1 MCILGGELL
10 TTILKNFPILNQRI
24 TIRSDGSRDVGADY
38 DCVPEC
44 IAMALQYFT
53 GKAFHGGVLK
63 EAAYGYNYVGG
74 TSASAYVGY
83 CAHFGVKLYPIDAS
97 APTLI
102 QDIHQEIQSNHPAII
117 TEPDR
122 YLPPGSGWTH
132 CIIMHEEGPGYLV
145 AADPFIAADITK
157 KDSEW
162 AQDLAVQEIWVL
174 APMKETTLGITLAVP
189 GIGQYFKAGTG
200 NEWLCTNGHSIHGAI
215 LTYYMTAFNLP
226 LGGLTGL
233 GLPTSEE
240 ISVGDTAHP
249 ERVIQHFEY
258 GSVQYNPQHI
268 DGAQPGAGPV
278 YTIRPIVPV
287 VTPPADVVALQAEIT
302 ALQAKLDLV
311 RKDVA

>member
-1 MCILGGELL
+1 LV
-10 TTILKNFPILNQRI
+10 TVLKNFPILNQRW
-24 TIRSDGSRDVGADY
+24 TIRSDGTKDPNNLY
-38 DCVPEC
+38 DCVAEC

-53 GKAFHGGVLK
+53 GKAFHGGILK

-102 QDIHQEIQSNHPAII
+102 QDIHQEIQNNHAAII
-117 TEPDR
+117 TEPDP
-122 YLPPGSGWTH
+122 YLPPGSDWTH

-162 AQDLAVQEIWVL
+162 AQDLAVNEIWVL
-174 APMKETTLGITLAVP
+174 APIKEVPHVGITLSTP
-189 GIGQYFKAGTG
+189 GIGQYFKAGNG
-200 NEWLCTNGHSIHGAI
+200 NEWLCTNGHTIHGAI

-233 GLPTSEE
+233 GLPTSDE
-240 ISVGDTAHP
+240 ISAGDTAHP
-249 ERVIQHFEY
+249 ERVIQRFEY
-258 GSVQYNPQHI
+258 GDVQYNPQHVG
-268 DGAQPGAGPV
+268 GAQPGAGPV
-278 YTIRPIVPV
+278 YSIRPV
-287 VTPPADVVALQAEIT
+287 VAPSADTTALQAEVA
-302 ALQAKLDLV
+302 ALQAKLDAV

>member
-1 MCILGGELL
+1 L

-24 TIRSDGSRDVGADY
+24 TIRSDGTRDVNALY

-74 TSASAYVGY
+74 TAATAYVGY

-102 QDIHQEIQSNHPAII
+102 QDIHQELKNNHPAII

-145 AADPFIAADITK
+145 AADPFIAADITHT
-157 KDSEW
+157 DAEW
-162 AQDLAVQEIWVL
+162 EKDLAVQEIWVL
-174 APMKETTLGITLAVP
+174 APVTEVSHVGITLSTP
-189 GIGQYFKAGTG
+189 GIGQYFKAGNG
-200 NEWLCTNGHSIHGAI
+200 NEWLCTNGHTIHGAI

-233 GLPTSEE
+233 GLPLSEE
-240 ISVGDTAHP
+240 ISQNVAGHS
-249 ERVIQHFEY
+249 EIVKQEFEY
-258 GSVQYNPQHI
+258 GDVQYNPQHI
-268 DGAQPGAGPV
+268 GGAQPGAGPV

-287 VTPPADVVALQAEIT
+287 VTPPPDVAALQAENA
-302 ALQAKLDLV
+302 ALLAKLEAA
-311 RKDVA
+311 RKDLA